1 MAATVIVNEKNG
13 AGETATDKTS
23 GTVRFKVADNATVDL
38 NDPITIP
45 VAGSTISFEKIVR
58 LNATGTFT
66 QIDNVNFYMDG
77 ANSFGTGVG
86 VLYKTEATFGTPI
99 QPGNTTG
106 FTDIFAATSGSPVT
120 LNAGTVTGTG
130 DFGEYLTM
138 IMEVQSTAAQ
148 GTLTAE
154 TLTFSWDEI

>member
-23 GTVRFKVADNATVDL
+23 GTVRFKLADNATVDL

-45 VAGSTISFEKIVR
+45 AAGSTISFEKILR

-77 ANSFGTGVG
+77 ANGMGTGVG
-86 VLYKTEATFGTPI
+86 VLYKTEGTYGTPI
-99 QPGNTTG
+99 QPAGTTG
-106 FTDIFAATSGSPVT
+106 FSDIFAATSGSPVS
-120 LNAGTVTGTG
+120 LNAGTVTATG
-130 DFGEYLTM
+130 DFGDYLTM
-138 IMEVQSTAAQ
+138 IMEVQSTATQ
-148 GTLTAE
+148 GTTPSE

>member
-23 GTVRFKVADNATVDL
+23 GTVRFKLAENATVDL
-38 NDPITIP
+38 NNPITIP
-45 VAGSTISFEKIVR
+45 AAGSTISFEKIVR

-86 VLYKTEATFGTPI
+86 VLYKTEATYGTPI
-99 QPGNTTG
+99 QPGDTTG
-106 FTDIFAATSGSPVT
+106 FTDIFAATSGAPQG

>member
-23 GTVRFKVADNATVDL
+23 GTVRFKLAENATVDL
-38 NDPITIP
+38 NNPITIP
-45 VAGSTISFEKIVR
+45 AAGSTISFEKIVR
-58 LNATGTFT
+58 LNATGAFT

-86 VLYKTEATFGTPI
+86 VLYKTEASYGTPI
-99 QPGNTTG
+99 QPGDTTG
-106 FTDIFAATSGSPVT
+106 FTDIFAATSGAPVT
-120 LNAGTVTGTG
+120 LNAGTVTATG

>member
-99 QPGNTTG
+99 QPGDTTG